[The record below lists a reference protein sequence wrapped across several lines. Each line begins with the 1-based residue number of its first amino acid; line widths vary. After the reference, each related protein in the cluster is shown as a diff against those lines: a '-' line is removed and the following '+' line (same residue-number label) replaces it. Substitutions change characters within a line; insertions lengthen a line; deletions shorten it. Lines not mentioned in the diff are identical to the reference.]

1 MSEAAQTQEP
11 NDRRLDMLRHFPT
24 LLARWRGAHAT
35 MAELTLSLRTLRI
48 VMRREGRSDHLVVAC
63 VYPFFIH
70 GPVEW
75 SGADIPVALHGDKD
89 FVVTDSAADVRVISA
104 SVEVKEY
111 G

>member
-1 MSEAAQTQEP
+1 
-11 NDRRLDMLRHFPT
+11 
-24 LLARWRGAHAT
+24 
-35 MAELTLSLRTLRI
+35 MAELTRSLRTLRI
-48 VMRREGRSDHLVVAC
+48 VMRREGQSGHLVVAC

-75 SGADIPVALHGDKD
+75 SSADIKVALHGDKD
-89 FVVTDSAADVRVISA
+89 FVLTDTAADVRVISA